1 MKNSTNNSSSVQYD
15 YDFIIIGSGFGGS
28 VSAMRLAQKGYSVA
42 VIESGKRWKSA
53 DFPETNW
60 SLRKYLWMP
69 KLFCYGIQRINL
81 LNDFMLVSGSGV
93 GGGSLVYACTLYV
106 PGEKF
111 FKSPT
116 YSQMG
121 GEKSLLPFYNVAKI
135 MLGVEENPKL
145 WEPDHFLLQAAKEFG
160 KEDTFRKTPV
170 GIYFGTNQKKQ
181 KAIHGDPYFGGEGP
195 ERNPCNFCGGCMV
208 GCRFKAKNT
217 LDKNY
222 LFFAEKLGAVVYPET
237 KAVELVPL
245 NENGE
250 KDPSQKGEFGY
261 EVNTESTTGWFG
273 FPKKTLRAKSVIL
286 SASVMGS
293 VGLLTKMQ
301 QEGKLNNLSA
311 KLGDV
316 VRTNSETILPI
327 TVYGKDVDYSKGIAI
342 TSSVHPDENTH
353 IEPVRYSKGSD
364 FFGLMGSAF
373 VDGGGSIPRWAKWLW
388 TIVSRPIYFLKASN
402 PFGLAQKSII
412 LLVMQTVDNSVKLI
426 RRRRIIWPFT
436 KSMTSALS
444 SGERTPTYIP
454 IANEFGKVL
463 ARITGGIPRSSI
475 TDVVLDAPITGHIMG
490 GCIVG
495 NTPEEGVIDFQNKV
509 HGYENL
515 RVCDASV
522 ITVNLGVN
530 PSLTITALTER
541 AMSFIPTKP
550 GSTPIV
556 FGFEKKQGIDSIVF
570 HGKGRT
576 NSANLA
582 EQPRKSKS
590 VSKKSKSKGSTTK
603 R

>member
-1 MKNSTNNSSSVQYD
+1 
-15 YDFIIIGSGFGGS
+15 
-28 VSAMRLAQKGYSVA
+28 
-42 VIESGKRWKSA
+42 
-53 DFPETNW
+53 
-60 SLRKYLWMP
+60 
-69 KLFCYGIQRINL
+69 
-81 LNDFMLVSGSGV
+81 
-93 GGGSLVYACTLYV
+93 
-106 PGEKF
+106 
-111 FKSPT
+111 
-116 YSQMG
+116 
-121 GEKSLLPFYNVAKI
+121 
-135 MLGVEENPKL
+135 
-145 WEPDHFLLQAAKEFG
+145 
-160 KEDTFRKTPV
+160 
-170 GIYFGTNQKKQ
+170 
-181 KAIHGDPYFGGEGP
+181 
-195 ERNPCNFCGGCMV
+195 
-208 GCRFKAKNT
+208 
-217 LDKNY
+217 
-222 LFFAEKLGAVVYPET
+222 
-237 KAVELVPL
+237 
-245 NENGE
+245 
-250 KDPSQKGEFGY
+250 
-261 EVNTESTTGWFG
+261 
-273 FPKKTLRAKSVIL
+273 
-286 SASVMGS
+286 
-293 VGLLTKMQ
+293 
-301 QEGKLNNLSA
+301 
-311 KLGDV
+311 
-316 VRTNSETILPI
+316 
-327 TVYGKDVDYSKGIAI
+327 
-342 TSSVHPDENTH
+342 
-353 IEPVRYSKGSD
+353 
-364 FFGLMGSAF
+364 MGSAF

-495 NTPEEGVIDFQNKV
+495 NTPKEGVIDFQNKV